1 MFVKKTIVIQ
11 MMTAIAAMSMT
22 AGAVAANINGLFTDI
37 NGNSPVAIPDAG
49 DKITVNGNAYISK
62 PKNQNVLWDLT
73 KDLEIT
79 GDLGKATNCG
89 SANVT
94 ISGISA
100 NPEVLLNVK
109 GNVTVDIVTVSNNA
123 NLTVDSNLT
132 LTTGEATLSLQGWQ
146 APAIATVKG
155 DVESKKITI
164 DRGTLAVGGSI
175 AADTLDI
182 KAGKLEGLNGSVIS
196 DVTVKNFNTS
206 VSTHVD
212 SKYSDLT
219 IDNLTVTESLKN
231 EGGALTATGKFG
243 TEANAINVTNA
254 SGTGGAITLA
264 GDAYLE
270 KVSLTKGD
278 LTVNGT
284 TTLSGSTIGG
294 LNSTS
299 SHFKTTKLNIDGN
312 AYFVSVGVEAD
323 DIVINEKAGTL
334 NSLVVAGTS
343 EDGAA
348 GLLKIKK
355 SVILNGAVNFSN
367 QNADEKL
374 VIPTVVLNQSSEDNY
389 FQSFSSMDIE
399 NVIVKKFGRLDER
412 THQEG
417 GLTVKNALV
426 DKDGVF
432 TVTSKYADSTTVID
446 NLALGDGAKFNN
458 GVWDKD
464 GSDFKKGAHATVKQL
479 TGSNVTVT
487 NRDGELVIGSGEG
500 SVKLEG
506 QITDK
511 NDGLTLNLG
520 DKSFWNVTGESLVG
534 NLALNGGLTNISE
547 TDANVSVSKLTGTS
561 GTVLMDAAKK
571 NTITVKDAAK
581 DAKVEILATENADK
595 VTTGQ
600 AEALVYR
607 LVGVDNKSA
616 FVDEG
621 MYQGAITVD
630 KAGHATQAKNDLM
643 ADTLELASASTLSL
657 NRILMNDVRKRLG
670 DIRSLE
676 ATNGVWAR
684 YDGGKLSGEGTTN
697 KFNTLHIG
705 GDMAPFADNS
715 MRLGVS
721 ASYTKGDVD
730 YTRGSSDL
738 DAYSL
743 AAYGTWMADNGLF
756 ADVIARVAKAKSD
769 MKVDGVYK
777 GDLNNTA
784 YSLSGEMGWRFD
796 FNDMFYAE
804 PQMEATYTYIDS
816 DKMTL
821 SGNGE
826 AYHYAVDS
834 FDSLIGRVGVLAG
847 MKCPAQKGDLY
858 VRASMVHEFF
868 GDATINGGNMAKIEN
883 DGKDTWVEYG
893 VGANF
898 NIMKNAYI
906 WADIERTAGANVD
919 EDWRGTV
926 GVRYAF

>member
-1 MFVKKTIVIQ
+1 MLKMKTLVQ
-11 MMTAIAAMSMT
+11 TMMALGLVSVASGAMASYKIYTGPEATPDQVVAINPTGLTTIDGNAYLNGHFS
-22 AGAVAANINGLFTDI
+22 VNEKQQLQINGSLLKATNQTVNQHDPNLYMGTGTQVTIKDNADLYFLKFQGDLSVGGTLALNQLEI
-37 NGNSPVAIPDAG
+37 TQDAG
-49 DKITVNGNAYISK
+49 SLTYGQLIVKDQIYNSQTSKLKLDNLTFTGNFFNQGGDVELSGKIGTEEKAATLNVQSKHKITVNGDAILNG
-62 PKNQNVLWDLT
+62 VH
-73 KDLEIT
+73 
-79 GDLGKATNCG
+79 ATN
-89 SANVT
+89 
-94 ISGISA
+94 
-100 NPEVLLNVK
+100 
-109 GNVTVDIVTVSNNA
+109 
-123 NLTVDSNLT
+123 
-132 LTTGEATLSLQGWQ
+132 
-146 APAIATVKG
+146 
-155 DVESKKITI
+155 
-164 DRGTLAVGGSI
+164 
-175 AADTLDI
+175 
-182 KAGKLEGLNGSVIS
+182 NGSVDIQGTLYGS
-196 DVTVKNFNTS
+196 ESAWTSLVGDGTSTLHANDVVMHNGTVAGLRLKANSLTINGSKDGENRGTFTITN
-206 VSTHVD
+206 VD
-212 SKYSDLT
+212 SVGNAHEGQ
-219 IDNLTVTESLKN
+219 IDVDRLVLNGNLQVQHHSKTEPL
-231 EGGALTATGKFG
+231 
-243 TEANAINVTNA
+243 
-254 SGTGGAITLA
+254 
-264 GDAYLE
+264 
-270 KVSLTKGD
+270 KVS
-278 LTVNGT
+278 
-284 TTLSGSTIGG
+284 
-294 LNSTS
+294 
-299 SHFKTTKLNIDGN
+299 
-312 AYFVSVGVEAD
+312 
-323 DIVINEKAGTL
+323 
-334 NSLVVAGTS
+334 
-343 EDGAA
+343 
-348 GLLKIKK
+348 
-355 SVILNGAVNFSN
+355 
-367 QNADEKL
+367 
-374 VIPTVVLNQSSEDNY
+374 TVVLNVTEASDNY
-389 FQSFSSMDIE
+389 LQSQAPMDFGE
-399 NVIVKKFGRLDER
+399 VVVQSHGRLYGYSDDASLKVG
-412 THQEG
+412 TVTVADG
-417 GLTVKNALV
+417 GSFGLTSKFNNVGQIDSMVLGKDTLLTNGE
-426 DKDGVF
+426 DKDGGRRGF
-432 TVTSKYADSTTVID
+432 HTTVT
-446 NLALGDGAKFNN
+446 
-458 GVWDKD
+458 
-464 GSDFKKGAHATVKQL
+464 
-479 TGSNVTVT
+479 
-487 NRDGELVIGSGEG
+487 
-500 SVKLEG
+500 
-506 QITDK
+506 
-511 NDGLTLNLG
+511 
-520 DKSFWNVTGESLVG
+520 NVTGE
-534 NLALNGGLTNISE
+534 
-547 TDANVSVSKLTGTS
+547 NVSVINEHGTLKLGTETGSVNLSGVINDKKDGVTLTLNQKSHFTLTGQSKVGTVAMMGGTTDISKTDDNLTISNLTGSS
-561 GTVLMDAAKK
+561 GTVIMDAAKTNSVEVAK
-571 NTITVKDAAK
+571 TDVKSSIEVKAS
-581 DAKVEILATENADK
+581 ENADK
-595 VTTGQ
+595 VTTDQ
-600 AEALVYR
+600 ATTMVQR
-607 LVGVDNKSA
+607 LEGVTNKTGR
-616 FVDEG
+616 VDEG

-630 KAGHATQAKNDLM
+630 KTGHATQAKNDLM

-769 MKVDGVYK
+769 MKVDGTYK

-858 VRASMVHEFF
+858 VRASMVHEFL